1 MTLPALAAFA
11 LLGASCSQQVRP
23 VKKTARPPVY
33 VGKVEQVYPSHN
45 YVLIALAGNVYEPG
59 TVLISQSPGREEN
72 RRVANLIV
80 TEERMGRARIP
91 ADIRSGAV
99 EAGDLVFL
107 YRNLAAP
114 ESSGKKDNPDPD
126 NPEPG
131 TDEDGKEFSFE
142 VIDAAD
148 YNDERYLAVVP
159 YAEDSTEQL
168 EEDAN
173 LIIMRVGE
181 EDGEEYL
188 DVVDDDEELY
198 EVSDM
203 FARRLEELYDIDLNG
218 GQ

>member
-1 MTLPALAAFA
+1 MPQDEQLDDYSPDLITL
-11 LLGASCSQQVRP
+11 
-23 VKKTARPPVY
+23 
-33 VGKVEQVYPSHN
+33 
-45 YVLIALAGNVYEPG
+45 
-59 TVLISQSPGREEN
+59 
-72 RRVANLIV
+72 
-80 TEERMGRARIP
+80 
-91 ADIRSGAV
+91 
-99 EAGDLVFL
+99 
-107 YRNLAAP
+107 
-114 ESSGKKDNPDPD
+114 
-126 NPEPG
+126 

-142 VIDAAD
+142 VIDAAG

>member
-1 MTLPALAAFA
+1 MPQDEQLDDYSPDLITL
-11 LLGASCSQQVRP
+11 
-23 VKKTARPPVY
+23 
-33 VGKVEQVYPSHN
+33 
-45 YVLIALAGNVYEPG
+45 
-59 TVLISQSPGREEN
+59 
-72 RRVANLIV
+72 
-80 TEERMGRARIP
+80 
-91 ADIRSGAV
+91 
-99 EAGDLVFL
+99 
-107 YRNLAAP
+107 
-114 ESSGKKDNPDPD
+114 
-126 NPEPG
+126 

-148 YNDERYLAVVP
+148 YSDERYLAVVP

>member
-1 MTLPALAAFA
+1 MPQDEQLDDYSPDLITL
-11 LLGASCSQQVRP
+11 
-23 VKKTARPPVY
+23 
-33 VGKVEQVYPSHN
+33 
-45 YVLIALAGNVYEPG
+45 
-59 TVLISQSPGREEN
+59 
-72 RRVANLIV
+72 
-80 TEERMGRARIP
+80 
-91 ADIRSGAV
+91 
-99 EAGDLVFL
+99 
-107 YRNLAAP
+107 
-114 ESSGKKDNPDPD
+114 
-126 NPEPG
+126 

-159 YAEDSTEQL
+159 YAEEFLPASSL

-188 DVVDDDEELY
+188 DVVDDDEELH

>member
-1 MTLPALAAFA
+1 MPQDEQLDDYSPDLITL
-11 LLGASCSQQVRP
+11 
-23 VKKTARPPVY
+23 
-33 VGKVEQVYPSHN
+33 
-45 YVLIALAGNVYEPG
+45 
-59 TVLISQSPGREEN
+59 
-72 RRVANLIV
+72 
-80 TEERMGRARIP
+80 
-91 ADIRSGAV
+91 
-99 EAGDLVFL
+99 
-107 YRNLAAP
+107 
-114 ESSGKKDNPDPD
+114 
-126 NPEPG
+126 

-142 VIDAAD
+142 VIDDAD
-148 YNDERYLAVVP
+148 YNDERYLAVVA

>member
-1 MTLPALAAFA
+1 MPQDEQLDDYSPDLITL
-11 LLGASCSQQVRP
+11 
-23 VKKTARPPVY
+23 
-33 VGKVEQVYPSHN
+33 
-45 YVLIALAGNVYEPG
+45 
-59 TVLISQSPGREEN
+59 
-72 RRVANLIV
+72 
-80 TEERMGRARIP
+80 
-91 ADIRSGAV
+91 
-99 EAGDLVFL
+99 
-107 YRNLAAP
+107 
-114 ESSGKKDNPDPD
+114 
-126 NPEPG
+126 

-142 VIDAAD
+142 VIAAAD

>member
-1 MTLPALAAFA
+1 MPQDEQLDDYSPDLITL
-11 LLGASCSQQVRP
+11 
-23 VKKTARPPVY
+23 
-33 VGKVEQVYPSHN
+33 
-45 YVLIALAGNVYEPG
+45 
-59 TVLISQSPGREEN
+59 
-72 RRVANLIV
+72 
-80 TEERMGRARIP
+80 
-91 ADIRSGAV
+91 
-99 EAGDLVFL
+99 
-107 YRNLAAP
+107 
-114 ESSGKKDNPDPD
+114 
-126 NPEPG
+126 

-148 YNDERYLAVVP
+148 YHDERYLAVVP

>member
-1 MTLPALAAFA
+1 MTQDEPLDDYSPD
-11 LLGASCSQQVRP
+11 
-23 VKKTARPPVY
+23 
-33 VGKVEQVYPSHN
+33 
-45 YVLIALAGNVYEPG
+45 LITL
-59 TVLISQSPGREEN
+59 
-72 RRVANLIV
+72 
-80 TEERMGRARIP
+80 
-91 ADIRSGAV
+91 
-99 EAGDLVFL
+99 
-107 YRNLAAP
+107 
-114 ESSGKKDNPDPD
+114 
-126 NPEPG
+126 

>member
-1 MTLPALAAFA
+1 MPQDEQLDDYSPDLITL
-11 LLGASCSQQVRP
+11 
-23 VKKTARPPVY
+23 
-33 VGKVEQVYPSHN
+33 
-45 YVLIALAGNVYEPG
+45 
-59 TVLISQSPGREEN
+59 
-72 RRVANLIV
+72 
-80 TEERMGRARIP
+80 
-91 ADIRSGAV
+91 
-99 EAGDLVFL
+99 
-107 YRNLAAP
+107 
-114 ESSGKKDNPDPD
+114 
-126 NPEPG
+126 

-159 YAEDSTEQL
+159 DAEDSTEQL

>member
-1 MTLPALAAFA
+1 MRRYP
-11 LLGASCSQQVRP
+11 GA
-23 VKKTARPPVY
+23 
-33 VGKVEQVYPSHN
+33 N
-45 YVLIALAGNVYEPG
+45 
-59 TVLISQSPGREEN
+59 
-72 RRVANLIV
+72 
-80 TEERMGRARIP
+80 ARIP
-91 ADIRSGAV
+91 DKDKRMFFTLRRPARQCERS
-99 EAGDLVFL
+99 LQ
-107 YRNLAAP
+107 AAAQ
-114 ESSGKKDNPDPD
+114 S
-126 NPEPG
+126 
-131 TDEDGKEFSFE
+131 
-142 VIDAAD
+142 A
-148 YNDERYLAVVP
+148 

>member
-1 MTLPALAAFA
+1 MPQDEQLDDYSPDLITL
-11 LLGASCSQQVRP
+11 
-23 VKKTARPPVY
+23 
-33 VGKVEQVYPSHN
+33 
-45 YVLIALAGNVYEPG
+45 
-59 TVLISQSPGREEN
+59 
-72 RRVANLIV
+72 
-80 TEERMGRARIP
+80 
-91 ADIRSGAV
+91 
-99 EAGDLVFL
+99 
-107 YRNLAAP
+107 
-114 ESSGKKDNPDPD
+114 
-126 NPEPG
+126 

-148 YNDERYLAVVP
+148 YTDERYLAVVP

>member
-1 MTLPALAAFA
+1 MPQDEQLDDYSPDLITL
-11 LLGASCSQQVRP
+11 
-23 VKKTARPPVY
+23 
-33 VGKVEQVYPSHN
+33 
-45 YVLIALAGNVYEPG
+45 
-59 TVLISQSPGREEN
+59 
-72 RRVANLIV
+72 
-80 TEERMGRARIP
+80 
-91 ADIRSGAV
+91 
-99 EAGDLVFL
+99 
-107 YRNLAAP
+107 
-114 ESSGKKDNPDPD
+114 
-126 NPEPG
+126 

-142 VIDAAD
+142 AIDAAD
-148 YNDERYLAVVP
+148 YNDERYLVVP